1 MASTGTDAAAA
12 GAARRQAARAR
23 ILVAARRSLSSG
35 GLPPFAELAREAG
48 VSRATLYRCI
58 PSRGELFR
66 LLEVEPDP
74 SARDRVLEEAVTLFG
89 QRGLAALSME
99 ELAARAGISRA
110 SLYRLFPGKPALF
123 REVVRAHSPFIPV
136 ARAIAE
142 HAGEPPERV
151 MPVLA
156 REIVRSTWGRTGLFR
171 VLLLEISGPD
181 ADAELARELA
191 LSETIG
197 PLVAYV
203 AGQMESG
210 WLRRM
215 DPRIAL
221 IAFVGPL
228 VMHLITRDLAE
239 RALGL
244 DIPVETTAQELAA
257 VWLRAM
263 RPEAAAVEAGASGGH
278 QGPR

>member
-1 MASTGTDAAAA
+1 MASSGTAATTAVE
-12 GAARRQAARAR
+12 ARRQAARAR
-23 ILVAARRSLSSG
+23 ILAAARRSLSRG
-35 GLPPFAELAREAG
+35 GPPPFAELARQAG

-58 PSRGELFR
+58 RSRGELLR

-74 SARDRVLEEAVTLFG
+74 SARDRVLEEAVAMFG
-89 QRGLAALSME
+89 QRGLAAISME
-99 ELAARAGISRA
+99 ELAARAGVSRA
-110 SLYRLFPGKPALF
+110 NLYRLFPGKPALF

-142 HAGEPPERV
+142 HAGEPPEQV

-156 REIVRSTWGRTGLFR
+156 GEIVRSTSGRTGLFR
-171 VLLLEISGPD
+171 VLLLEISGAD

-203 AGQMESG
+203 AGEMEAG
-210 WLRRM
+210 RLRRM
-215 DPRIAL
+215 DPRVAL

-244 DIPVETTAQELAA
+244 DISAETAAQELAA

-263 RPEAAAVEAGASGGH
+263 RPEEGTVAHEEPGA
-278 QGPR
+278 PRGAR